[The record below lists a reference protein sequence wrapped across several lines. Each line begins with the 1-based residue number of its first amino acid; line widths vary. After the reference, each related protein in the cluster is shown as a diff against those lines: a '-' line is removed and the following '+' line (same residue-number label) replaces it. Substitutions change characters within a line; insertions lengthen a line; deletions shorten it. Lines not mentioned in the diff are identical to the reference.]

1 MRLKLAELSVVAI
14 VVAAFNMIIPQA
26 YGESEV
32 HAVPLGDLYVSKPA
46 FLHLLPSDDGMEQL
60 MISSFAMFA
69 PGRVYSMPLL
79 TNSADWLQAS
89 YKKLHTIS
97 RSIAW
102 PNHVTAVPESVLG
115 PGKVVVGSGFLI
127 PGYKTGT
134 ISLVDVATGDT
145 QSIVKPKTD
154 FFYHQAVW
162 ADVNNDGRLDII
174 TARAKLGWLGQHA
187 GELLWIEQPLDKSQ
201 KIWTEHLIASGPD
214 VNFVVTEHHDDL
226 AIIATEF
233 FNKRLSM
240 HWRHDGQWAQ
250 RIIDETLGAA
260 FDVSLTDLNGDGH
273 EDLLVTNHEAKEKA
287 AVFAYEIPDDWQ
299 HGAWTRHT
307 ILGGIAT
314 KVTSPAAASPG
325 SALTWSHP
333 GRKSDIFVAGDGSG
347 KAHWLKP
354 NSEDP
359 KDWTYTEQVLLDAGS
374 TIGHMALGAP
384 DSDGNPHLFVPD
396 YDQSRIHVFKLI
408 GRTPA
413 H

>member
-1 MRLKLAELSVVAI
+1 MRLKLAAISVVAI
-14 VVAAFNMIIPQA
+14 LITAFNIPLPKAYAASKAQA
-26 YGESEV
+26 ISV
-32 HAVPLGDLYVSKPA
+32 GDLAVSNPA
-46 FLHLLPSDDGMEQL
+46 FLNILPNEDGTEQL
-60 MISSFAMFA
+60 MISSFAMLG
-69 PGRVYSMPLL
+69 PGRVFSMPLL
-79 TNSADWLQAS
+79 TNSEDWLQTS
-89 YKKLHTIS
+89 YKKLHPITW
-97 RSIAW
+97 SIAW

-134 ISLVDVATGDT
+134 IAIVDVATGDT
-145 QSIVKPKTD
+145 HSIVKPKAD
-154 FFYHQAVW
+154 FFYHQTVW
-162 ADVNNDGRLDII
+162 ADVNNDGRLDMI

-187 GELLWIEQPLDKSQ
+187 GELLWLEQPLDKSQ

-214 VNFVVTEHHDDL
+214 VYFVVTEHHGDL

-233 FNKRLSM
+233 FNKRLSL
-240 HWRHDGQWAQ
+240 HWRHDGQWSQ
-250 RIIDETLGAA
+250 RIIDDTLGAA

-299 HGAWTRHT
+299 HGSWTRHT
-307 ILGGIAT
+307 LLGGIVT
-314 KVTSPAAASPG
+314 KVASPAAASPG
-325 SALTWSHP
+325 SALIWSHQ
-333 GRKSDIFVAGDGSG
+333 GRKPDIFVAGDGSG
-347 KAHWLKP
+347 KAYWLQP

-384 DSDGNPHLFVPD
+384 DTEGNPHLFVPD

-408 GRTPA
+408 DRTFTN
-413 H
+413 